1 MFAHYG
7 VAIGCA
13 MIASIFGVIVYK
25 ESKSV

>member
-13 MIASIFGVIVYK
+13 MVASIFGVIIYK
-25 ESKSV
+25 ESK